1 MQEKP
6 FNKWGVILLKIQ
18 NFTEQTN
25 LTDER
30 KIIFGKPAIFYVIIA
45 ISKSKKVI

>member
-1 MQEKP
+1 MHEKP

-25 LTDER
+25 LADEW
-30 KIIFGKPAIFYVIIA
+30 KIIFGTPEIINVIIVQVQR
-45 ISKSKKVI
+45 I

>member
-25 LTDER
+25 LADER
-30 KIIFGKPAIFYVIIA
+30 KIIFGKPEIFYVIFGG
-45 ISKSKKVI
+45 V